1 MPKQKVATND
11 VIILRDE
18 NPDMTMAD
26 MGRNLGVS
34 RERIRQILKSN
45 NKPTKTKPNVQKY
58 FCPRCGKG
66 YKHVDHFPKKTGLC
80 NNCFLKL
87 PLATRQEQ
95 RRNMRNTY

>member
-1 MPKQKVATND
+1 MPRQKIAEND
-11 VIILRDE
+11 VLILRDE

-26 MGRNLGVS
+26 IGRKLSVS
-34 RERIRQILKSN
+34 RERVRQILKSN

-80 NNCFLKL
+80 ANCFSKL
-87 PLATRQEQ
+87 PLQIRQQQ
-95 RRNMRNTY
+95 RRNMRKVY

>member
-1 MPKQKVATND
+1 MPKQKVAKND

-58 FCPRCGKG
+58 FCPRGGKG

>member
-1 MPKQKVATND
+1 LPKQKVAKND